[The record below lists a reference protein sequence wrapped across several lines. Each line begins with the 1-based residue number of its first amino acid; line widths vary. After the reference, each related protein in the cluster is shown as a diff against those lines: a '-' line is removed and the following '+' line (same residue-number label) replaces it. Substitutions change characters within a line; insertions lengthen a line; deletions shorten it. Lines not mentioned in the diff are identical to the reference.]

1 MHPHWNI
8 PPTYNTSKQS
18 TWQIHTLAITQT
30 WLITAIAHL
39 QEEDNLLLSPFS
51 FSISGEEHQTL

>member
-1 MHPHWNI
+1 MA
-8 PPTYNTSKQS
+8 NT
-18 TWQIHTLAITQT
+18 HTCHHQT
-30 WLITAIAHL
+30 WLTTATAHL